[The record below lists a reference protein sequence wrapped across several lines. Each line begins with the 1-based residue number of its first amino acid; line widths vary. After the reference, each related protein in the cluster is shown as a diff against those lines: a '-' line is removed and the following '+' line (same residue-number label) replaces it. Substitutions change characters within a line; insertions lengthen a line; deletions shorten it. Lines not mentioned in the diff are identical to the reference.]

1 MAHQIAFKGGDK
13 LRAKLKEIERKTG
26 SAKSVSVGFMS
37 DAKYPDGTPV
47 AMVAAIHNYGA
58 PAAGIPARPFFSNMV
73 AEKSPRWGGILGNLL
88 DKTGFSARQSLG
100 LMGEGIAADL
110 RESIIHGGWAKNS
123 ESTKAAKGFDA
134 ALIDTGHMLNS
145 VTYRVDD
152 GEEQQ

>member
-1 MAHQIAFKGGDK
+1 MAHQIKFDGGRK
-13 LRAKLKEIERKTG
+13 LKAKLKEIERKTG

-58 PAAGIPARPFFSNMV
+58 PAKGIPARPFFSNMV
-73 AEKSPRWGGILGNLL
+73 ASKSPEWGDILGQLL
-88 DKTGFSARQSLG
+88 DRTGFSARQSLG

-123 ESTKAAKGFDA
+123 EATKAAKGFDA

-145 VTYRVDD
+145 VTYQVDD
-152 GEEQQ
+152 GEEKK